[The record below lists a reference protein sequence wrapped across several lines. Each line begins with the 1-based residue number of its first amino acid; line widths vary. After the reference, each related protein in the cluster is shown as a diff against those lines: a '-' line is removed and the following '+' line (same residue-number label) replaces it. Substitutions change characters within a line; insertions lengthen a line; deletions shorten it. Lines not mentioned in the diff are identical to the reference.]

1 MKKVRNIYVLE
12 TSDLKILE
20 TVSLL
25 NKDNY
30 YPLAEGVYKILSGAS
45 DEEVDKFN
53 EFPTYKTLIS
63 YNSKKVSRLI
73 VMLIRYHYLERV
85 YDPNSDKLYLK
96 VAPKGES
103 ELIKYHKKHKY
114 KFAKKEVNFEPTIVK
129 LDLNNLK
136 Q

>member
-25 NKDNY
+25 NKDSY
-30 YPLAEGVYKILSGAS
+30 YPLPEGVYKILSGVD
-45 DEEVDKFN
+45 DEETEKFY
-53 EFPTYKTLIS
+53 ELPTYKTLIS

-85 YDPNSDKLYLK
+85 YDEASDKLYLK
-96 VAPKGES
+96 VAPKGET
-103 ELIKYHKKHKY
+103 ELVKYHKKHKY
-114 KFAKKEVNFEPTIVK
+114 KFTKKEVNLEPTIVK
-129 LDLNNLK
+129 LDLSK
-136 Q
+136 IK

>member
-1 MKKVRNIYVLE
+1 MKKVRSVYVLE

-25 NKDNY
+25 NKDSY
-30 YPLAEGVYKILSGAS
+30 YPLAEGVFKILSGVD
-45 DEEVDKFN
+45 DEETEKFN
-53 EFPTYKTLIS
+53 ELPTYKTLIS

-85 YDPNSDKLYLK
+85 YDPSSDKLYLK
-96 VAPKGES
+96 VAPKGET

-114 KFAKKEVNFEPTIVK
+114 KFTKKEVNLEPTIVK
-129 LDLNNLK
+129 LDFSK
-136 Q
+136 IK